1 MAETAKLALR
11 LFLFSV
17 IAAVALA
24 VTNEI
29 TKGPIKEQAA
39 AKANAAREM
48 VFETADSFEQLSEG
62 GIEGYSE
69 IDAVYSALEQG
80 EMIGYVFE
88 LSPRGYKGD
97 IEMTLGISVD
107 GQVTRLTVMS
117 QSETAGL
124 GSKVAEEPFLS
135 QFPGIEAQADALN
148 ASVDTITGATV
159 SSRAVLTGVS
169 QAMEYYQ
176 TNLKQGG

>member
-1 MAETAKLALR
+1 MRFQPAAPGRFPKSRPVRACTRPGSLR
-11 LFLFSV
+11 GFDF
-17 IAAVALA
+17 
-24 VTNEI
+24 
-29 TKGPIKEQAA
+29 G
-39 AKANAAREM
+39 
-48 VFETADSFEQLSEG
+48 
-62 GIEGYSE
+62 
-69 IDAVYSALEQG
+69 
-80 EMIGYVFE
+80 
-88 LSPRGYKGD
+88 
-97 IEMTLGISVD
+97 
-107 GQVTRLTVMS
+107 LTVMS